1 MRDLSEFALPTAA
14 SLVLSNGRDFSE
26 FARDSSE
33 FALPTAAAPLL
44 GTNGQPAEEE
54 EAGYGGG
61 AEVLLRECTKYN
73 ADTYIWRGLVG
84 SSIEV

>member
-1 MRDLSEFALPTAA
+1 MFALPTAA

-26 FARDSSE
+26 FARDFSE

-44 GTNGQPAEEE
+44 GTNGQPEEEEE
-54 EAGYGGG
+54 EAWYGGG

-73 ADTYIWRGLVG
+73 ADTYI
-84 SSIEV
+84 